1 MTYFPRYRM
10 APSVERHALFLFI
23 PIIHLHRISCH
34 AHHGYN
40 IKDRKIFDV
49 LSSEFSKMPS

>member
-34 AHHGYN
+34 AHRGYN

-49 LSSEFSKMPS
+49 LSSEFS